1 MRIKRLIAVLLVMTT
16 FMSIFG
22 ISASAENNH
31 SDSIITISE
40 IDSSGGTPCSGMW
53 REKWD
58 YSSSYI
64 YNYPES
70 GGKLKAWI
78 NSYPTNP
85 SNRRYV
91 DRWYCGIWG
100 GQSVPYNGP
109 TTTVWISQGVAKYM
123 NNYCREDYYRYSGY
137 QNAPITTTSD
147 PYATAGFICWTEHRY
162 YKIAWSPDS
171 I

>member
-1 MRIKRLIAVLLVMTT
+1 MKIKRFLAALLVMTT
-16 FMSIFG
+16 LASIVG

-31 SDSIITISE
+31 GDTIITLDE
-40 IDSSGGTPCSGMW
+40 VASSGGTPCASFW

-78 NSYPTNP
+78 NSAPYNSMP
-85 SNRRYV
+85 RYV

-100 GQSVPYNGP
+100 GQAVPYNGP
-109 TTTVWISQGVAKYM
+109 ATTVWISQGVAKYM
-123 NNYCREDYYRYSGY
+123 ANYCREDYYKYSGY
-137 QNAPITTTSD
+137 QNAPKTTTSD
-147 PYATAGFICWTEHRY
+147 PYATAGFICWTEHKY